1 MFPMRDT
8 DPDYPALSLGNYVL
22 GGSGF
27 TSRLMDRL
35 RQKEGW
41 SYGAGSRLNVGSQD
55 RVASLMLYAI
65 YNPTVADKVEAGARE
80 ELEKLLRKGVTAE
93 ELKSAQQGYLE

>member
-1 MFPMRDT
+1 WKKGAAYQRVVEKVIEVKGNRETILTPDKENAVYLAAEMFPLRDT

-22 GGSGF
+22 GSSGF

-41 SYGAGSRLNVGSQD
+41 SYGAGSQLSVDAQD
-55 RVASLMLYAI
+55 KVATFMSYAI
-65 YNPTVADKVEAGARE
+65 C
-80 ELEKLLRKGVTAE
+80 
-93 ELKSAQQGYLE
+93 